1 MGDFDGSL
9 WVQDPAF
16 DKLQD
21 EYITLTHDGTDMNMT
36 FADITSEQDTRLDR
50 IEGMLEKITDRLAVL
65 ADPDPEKLEQF
76 ETLKEAYDKY
86 KFVEKLC
93 GEKKEKE

>member
-9 WVQDPAF
+9 WVKNPAP
-16 DKLQD
+16 DGLQVV
-21 EYITLTHDGTDMNMT
+21 YTHDGTDMNMT
-36 FADITSEQDTRLDR
+36 FADVTSEQDTRLDR
-50 IEGMLEKITDRLAVL
+50 IEGILEKITDRLAVL
-65 ADPDPEKLEQF
+65 DEPDPEKLAQF
-76 ETLKEAYDKY
+76 KTLQDAYDKY